1 VIRPIPLSLANGHN
15 ETVSAPAA
23 NLPRLGVTLRRGEV
37 VSPLELFFDL
47 VFVLAITQCTALM
60 AKDPTWAGIGRGL
73 VVLGLLWWSWVGY
86 AWLTSVVD
94 PDDGPVR
101 FVVFAAMAALLVT
114 SLCVPD
120 AFGDLGMV
128 FAIAYGAVRAAHI
141 ALFVLASR
149 DDAGLRHSVVGLA
162 ASTAVGVGI
171 LVVGALLDGDAR
183 TAVWAA
189 ALLLD
194 MGGPLV
200 IDPSGWRLVPGHFA
214 ERHGL
219 IVIVALGE
227 SIVAIGVGAE
237 AGVDGGV
244 IAAAVLG
251 IAVACALWWAYF
263 DVSALAAGQ
272 RLAEEESVP
281 LRNRLARDGFS
292 YLHLP
297 MVAAI
302 VLIALG
308 MKTTLA
314 HVGDP
319 LAWETAT
326 ALVGGTALY
335 LLAHVGFKL
344 RALGTLSVHRLAAA
358 VVLLAFVPLAHR
370 LEPLVTV
377 AVVGSVLWITIGLE
391 SVRHADARREIREAE
406 HRRHDH
412 GD

>member
-1 VIRPIPLSLANGHN
+1 
-15 ETVSAPAA
+15 
-23 NLPRLGVTLRRGEV
+23 
-37 VSPLELFFDL
+37 
-47 VFVLAITQCTALM
+47 
-60 AKDPTWAGIGRGL
+60 
-73 VVLGLLWWSWVGY
+73 
-86 AWLTSVVD
+86 
-94 PDDGPVR
+94 
-101 FVVFAAMAALLVT
+101 
-114 SLCVPD
+114 
-120 AFGDLGMV
+120 
-128 FAIAYGAVRAAHI
+128 
-141 ALFVLASR
+141 LFVLASR
-149 DDAGLRHSVVGLA
+149 DDPGLRHSVSGLA
-162 ASTAVGVGI
+162 ASTALGVGVLI
-171 LVVGALLDGDAR
+171 VGALLEGSAR
-183 TAVWAA
+183 TAVWAV
-189 ALLLD
+189 ALVFD

-219 IVIVALGE
+219 IIIVALGE
-227 SIVAIGVGAE
+227 SIVAIGVGAA

-251 IAVACALWWAYF
+251 MAVACALWWAYF

-272 RLAEEESVP
+272 RLSREESVP
-281 LRNRLARDGFS
+281 VRNRLARDGFS

-319 LAWETAT
+319 LGWETAT
-326 ALVGGTALY
+326 ALVGGTAMY

-344 RALGTLSVHRLAAA
+344 RTLGTLSVHRLVAA
-358 VVLLAFVPLAHR
+358 VALVAFVPLAHE
-370 LEPLVTV
+370 LEPLITVTV
-377 AVVGSVLWITIGLE
+377 VASVLWLTIGLE
-391 SVRHADARREIREAE
+391 GARYGEARREIREAE